1 MKRALDQLSDEEV
14 LRRMLA
20 GDSSSFAELYRR
32 WQSGV
37 YRFALRM
44 GGSAPLAEDITQE
57 VFLTLMRDGA
67 QYAGR
72 GKFAAYILTIAR
84 HAMLRRLQRERR
96 FVALEKDESEEDFD
110 GSNLIDRSSVGPDPL
125 AELVRE
131 ETIEAVRQAVIGL
144 PLHYR
149 EVVLLCHLHDLS
161 YAEAAEVIG
170 CEIGT
175 VCSRLYRARAMLARR
190 LESLRSESEPKANMR
205 IAR

>member
-14 LRRMLA
+14 LRCMLA

-44 GGSAPLAEDITQE
+44 AGSGPLAEDITQE

-170 CEIGT
+170 CDIGT